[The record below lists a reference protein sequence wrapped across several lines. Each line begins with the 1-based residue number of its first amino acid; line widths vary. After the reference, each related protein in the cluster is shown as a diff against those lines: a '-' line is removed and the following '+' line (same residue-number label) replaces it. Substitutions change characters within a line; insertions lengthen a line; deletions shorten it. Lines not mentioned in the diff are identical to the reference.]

1 MRLDKPARVS
11 SVKIVPYRPELRGIY
26 AWLYAQLVG
35 NWPGFLFQTLL
46 SSYQTDLTAFLM
58 FELNNRTLLIIRSDT
73 TSASLQQ
80 LGKHAIICRHRRR
93 VRTRE
98 VRVDDDSTVLTTK
111 TKK

>member
-1 MRLDKPARVS
+1 
-11 SVKIVPYRPELRGIY
+11 
-26 AWLYAQLVG
+26 
-35 NWPGFLFQTLL
+35 
-46 SSYQTDLTAFLM
+46 M